1 MSSQVMELLENS
13 TALSWENEQEKGQ
26 KASSYYYESSFDR
39 SKIFVTG
46 FPEKEERAKGEKYAS
61 IHNI

>member
-26 KASSYYYESSFDR
+26 KASSYYYESSFDLAD
-39 SKIFVTG
+39 SQGSLNYTLSPIPLQNLCHT
-46 FPEKEERAKGEKYAS
+46 
-61 IHNI
+61 